1 MNWSRH
7 FTLIGLVSL
16 ALPTLQPASAQ
27 TGKVLLIA
35 KDGVSADLDYMLT
48 NEVNV
53 MTQMLE
59 EAGFEVVV
67 ASPSGQS
74 LAGEEHTLT
83 PDLSL
88 GDVSVG
94 DFDGIIMPCMA
105 MAEEA
110 KIPEL
115 ETLINEAVSAGK
127 PVAAQLGSV
136 VQLARSGV
144 LDGKRF
150 AYVEEWVPDVP
161 ELEGLDYGGQGV
173 VEEGNIITS
182 GVCPWAARS
191 LGATDTT
198 PALTSALIG
207 QLKGE

>member
-1 MNWSRH
+1 MNWSGL
-7 FTLIGLVSL
+7 FTLVGLVSL
-16 ALPTLQPASAQ
+16 ALPSLQPASAQ

-48 NEVNV
+48 NEVDV

-59 EAGFEVVV
+59 EAGFEVMV
-67 ASPSGQS
+67 ASPSGQP
-74 LAGEEHTLT
+74 LAGDEHTLT

-88 GDVSVG
+88 ADVRMS

-105 MAEEA
+105 MEEDV

-115 ETLINEAVSAGK
+115 ETLIKEAVAAGK

-136 VQLARSGV
+136 VHLARAGV
-144 LDGKRF
+144 LEGKKF
-150 AYVEEWVPDVP
+150 AYVEEWVSDVP
-161 ELEGLDYGGQGV
+161 DLEGLDFGGPGV
-173 VEEGNIITS
+173 VDEGDVITS
-182 GVCPWAARS
+182 GVCPYAARS

-198 PALTSALIG
+198 PALTSAFIG
-207 QLKGE
+207 RLKGE